1 MRPDP
6 AHFDFWHPVEVRFK
20 DIDLG
25 GHAHHSLALVYFE
38 EARAAYWRDVV
49 GRGALDEVDFILAEA
64 HIRYHQRVLYP
75 LRLRVGVRV
84 PTLGKKHFIME
95 YLVQDEDGMDLV
107 SGETTMIMF
116 DYGKGRTK
124 PIPSEIRRAIE
135 GQAGRET
142 ASDVTSGD

>member
-6 AHFDFWHPVEVRFK
+6 AQFDFWHPVEVRFK